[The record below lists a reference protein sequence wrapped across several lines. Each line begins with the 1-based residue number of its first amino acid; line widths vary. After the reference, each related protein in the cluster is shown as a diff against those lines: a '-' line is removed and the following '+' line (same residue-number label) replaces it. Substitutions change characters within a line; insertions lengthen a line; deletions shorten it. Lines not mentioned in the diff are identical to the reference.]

1 MGARIEIQDVPE
13 QTQFLRVAPLVGARI
28 EIHNTV
34 DNRPVLRVAP
44 LVGAR
49 IEIVFVPVK
58 IAIVTRRSPRGS
70 ED

>member
-1 MGARIEIQDVPE
+1 MKFKMYRNKLN
-13 QTQFLRVAPLVGARI
+13 FYVGARI